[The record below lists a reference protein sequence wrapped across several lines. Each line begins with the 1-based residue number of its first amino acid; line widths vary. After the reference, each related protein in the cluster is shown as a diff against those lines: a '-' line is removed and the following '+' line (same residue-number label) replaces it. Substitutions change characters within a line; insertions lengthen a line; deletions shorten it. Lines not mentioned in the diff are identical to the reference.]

1 MSQSVK
7 SLRQD
12 LIDNK
17 DDKSYRHAYA
27 DESLNITIATQI
39 KVLREQRDWY
49 QKDLADQ
56 AKMKQSMISRYE
68 DVNYSSWSLS
78 TLKRLAEAFDV
89 ILDVRF
95 RSFKDLVVDT
105 CNFSRESLQV
115 QDFTKD
121 SFFKESREVGVSNS
135 VGAGVGAETVSN
147 LDFSVTGTSPDIEES
162 KTSIAMNANPA
173 SQEMLGTGVGMTT
186 SQTHH

>member
-1 MSQSVK
+1 MSQPVK

-12 LIDNK
+12 FIDNK

-39 KVLREQRDWY
+39 KVLREQHVLK
-49 QKDLADQ
+49 QAELAKN
-56 AKMKQSMISRYE
+56 ANMKQSMISRYE
-68 DVNYSSWSLS
+68 NVNYSSWSLT

-115 QDFTKD
+115 PEFTED
-121 SFFKESREVGVSNS
+121 PFFKETREEAVSVSVGV
-135 VGAGVGAETVSN
+135 GVGAETALN
-147 LDFSVTGTSPDIEES
+147 LEFSATGTSPAKEES
-162 KTSIAMNANPA
+162 ATSIAMNANPA
-173 SQEMLGTGVGMTT
+173 PRELLGIGVGMTT
-186 SQTHH
+186 SQTYQ

>member
-12 LIDNK
+12 FINNK
-17 DDKSYRHAYA
+17 DDKDYRHAYA

-49 QKDLADQ
+49 QKDLADHTN
-56 AKMKQSMISRYE
+56 MKQSMISRYE
-68 DVNYSSWSLS
+68 DVNYSSWSLT

-95 RSFKDLVVDT
+95 RSFKDLVIDT
-105 CNFSRESLQV
+105 CSFSRESLEV
-115 QDFTKD
+115 PEFNKD
-121 SFFKESREVGVSNS
+121 QFFEEKKAVADSDSILNS
-135 VGAGVGAETVSN
+135 ATP
-147 LDFSVTGTSPDIEES
+147 GTSPPIEGE
-162 KTSIAMNANPA
+162 
-173 SQEMLGTGVGMTT
+173 GVGYGPLEIDVAAVAGN
-186 SQTHH
+186 SALAGGESIGYAKANLH